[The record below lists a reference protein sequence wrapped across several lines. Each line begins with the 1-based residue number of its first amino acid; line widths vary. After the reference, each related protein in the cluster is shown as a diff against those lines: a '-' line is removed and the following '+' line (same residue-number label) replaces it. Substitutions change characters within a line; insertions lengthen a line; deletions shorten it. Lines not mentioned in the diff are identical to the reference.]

1 MKQTVIG
8 IYNDEI
14 FLVEGN
20 GFNNLHRNYYGDP
33 VFCVLRPVSK
43 PMLSSLREEDE
54 IKEYVRD
61 LWKEAVRCGD
71 YEGSLD
77 DYVEDVI
84 AESGMDDDD
93 EMFPGKDESWLDA
106 LTDEM
111 REQAD
116 KFIKEHSG
124 YEVGTW
130 EASGC
135 YAPDSEFKGFD
146 FVFDTPE
153 AKEIAETYTKER
165 NA

>member
-1 MKQTVIG
+1 MKKTVIG

-14 FLVEGN
+14 FLVEGTN
-20 GFNNLHRNYYGDP
+20 INDVHRGCDKKP
-33 VFCVLRPVSK
+33 IFCVLRPVSK
-43 PMLSSLREEDE
+43 SMLESLRDEDE
-54 IKEYVRD
+54 IKENVRD
-61 LWKEAVRCGD
+61 LWKEAVRGGD

-77 DYVEDVI
+77 DYVADVI

-93 EMFPGKDESWLDA
+93 EMFPFKDESWLYE

-135 YAPDSEFKGFD
+135 YAPDSDFKGFD
-146 FVFDTPE
+146 FVFHTNE
-153 AKEIAETYTKER
+153 AQEFAEAYEKER
-165 NA
+165 GI